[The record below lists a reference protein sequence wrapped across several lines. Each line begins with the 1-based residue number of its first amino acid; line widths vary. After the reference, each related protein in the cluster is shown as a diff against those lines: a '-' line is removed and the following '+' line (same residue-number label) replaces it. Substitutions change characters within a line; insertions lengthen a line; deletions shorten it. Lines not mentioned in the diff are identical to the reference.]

1 MVKLKIDNYEVEATA
16 GTSILEAARSVH
28 IEIPTLCKHPDVD
41 ATAGCGIFKSGPK
54 KTPTVGNRISILT
67 SENAVETDKGLNDVA
82 VVLPA
87 DRVRFSRSSTASP
100 GRAWV

>member
-41 ATAGCGIFKSGPK
+41 ATAGCEPLQID
-54 KTPTVGNRISILT
+54 N
-67 SENAVETDKGLNDVA
+67 
-82 VVLPA
+82 LPFG
-87 DRVRFSRSSTASP
+87 RLP
-100 GRAWV
+100 GRLRAYT